1 MFTLAASMGELPST
15 AFAQMG
21 TTGMAPPNGG
31 VIGRAVVGLQELNAN
46 GPGYGYV
53 GFNGADRG
61 LGYVGSYMTVGAFVP
76 YAQDDLGGF
85 WSADLRGHLS
95 VNGGFFSNVGAVRK
109 QFLGGALL
117 GVGVY
122 WDYDGDSNQYTLS
135 SLGVSSYPN
144 STAAFG
150 NLGQSYN
157 QVGISTELLTDWGN
171 IRSNGYIP
179 VGRTATT
186 AGNPNFPFYQNF
198 VMCRHGF
205 DAALAGADL
214 ELGAYVPGLADW
226 AGMVSVGGYT
236 LGNATNNWSL
246 GPSASL
252 DVVPWFGGVY
262 TRLDM
267 TFLENWDF
275 SLQANNDSY
284 FDWTGF
290 ARLTYRLGGS
300 RRRNV
305 PDQME
310 QPMMRNE
317 HIVRA
322 HQTPLVAVNPSN
334 IGPDGQPA
342 PWRVFHVNNQAGSD
356 GNGMA
361 GSPFETIAEAN
372 AAATNPWDIVF
383 VDAGT
388 TVADN
393 RVAYTDTF
401 SPLAANQYFIG
412 NGAPFDIF
420 TQPCG
425 IKDIST
431 ISGPRPL
438 LSNPTGPSI
447 VVKNGLVVNNFD
459 IVGST
464 VGIGASNVN
473 LSSGINRPG
482 ESPYASKLGDSVV
495 TNVSIFG
502 TKQAGQTGV
511 FLEKT
516 TGGITFQD
524 VDIADMTNGGL
535 VVEGGNPRVTF
546 EGNITS
552 NVAFTGG
559 FVSPIIAITDTTG
572 GTFDINKP
580 PSSGIVTDIGGDG
593 ILIADNKAGT
603 VINIGNVTLI
613 DSVTT
618 GIKVEDSFAAITITD
633 AIIEKETDGAAILV
647 DGGGPTFTYL
657 GEIVNQQGY
666 LLEVIGTISG
676 SVLLDSPPGLP
687 FVDNGSGIVV
697 DTAAGS
703 VEVRRAIIDSDE
715 NGIAVFNSPGTQT
728 FKDIVING
736 AGGPAF
742 AGVNLQSNIGT
753 SNFENLKITTNK
765 ATGFLAANDNVINV
779 TGNSTV
785 NSTGAPAVS
794 LSNVAD
800 ANINFNSVKSTN
812 SSSQGVFINNT
823 NGVFNVAGG
832 VTVTNPTNDG
842 FVVQNSAN
850 LEVNVPTLTAVTAA
864 GIDGV
869 KLVNNNQSSGAEMK
883 FGTVNISTGDAS
895 KTPPVV
901 GGRGLVIQSTTAKPH
916 GMVTVGGGTVD
927 ASGGASLDINNADVD
942 ITLQSASSTSSSGN
956 GLNLVNTAGSVQIGK
971 TSAVSPTGNGIN
983 AVDNAPGLAADFGTT
998 SVTGIRNG
1006 AVGVNLVNA
1015 TTPSP
1020 DTKYSFDSLAVQTVA
1035 GTGLLAKNAGTVNF
1049 NSPASITAVGGPA
1062 LNLENTKGTT
1072 NGVAGSGFTF
1082 LNVASTNS
1090 PSNGIRLHNLNS
1102 DLAVT
1107 GLTTVTNASGESIA
1121 ITDTQSPPG
1130 AYSIDFNTVQISSR
1144 NNIGLL
1150 VDGIYGQVQVANLQI
1165 NNTNSVAGDAVLI
1178 NNTTNPANPTGTGS
1192 GRVYIDGGS
1201 INNSNGNGIHVIDG
1215 VARITGVTV
1224 AGSTAQA
1231 IYIEAGAGQQSTVLV
1246 QNSTLTGPAGI
1257 DGIRAESTGSGK
1269 VNVTSLTNLVDVAF
1283 EPINVIVFNAAG
1295 TATVNASG
1303 NFGTAGT
1310 PPGSGDI
1317 VLNNA
1322 GSGSLSVTQ
1331 SSPVALSA
1339 VNNGATVSTL
1349 GGAVT
1354 FGGSTPTPPPPT
1366 P

>member
-1 MFTLAASMGELPST
+1 M
-15 AFAQMG
+15 
-21 TTGMAPPNGG
+21 
-31 VIGRAVVGLQELNAN
+31 
-46 GPGYGYV
+46 
-53 GFNGADRG
+53 
-61 LGYVGSYMTVGAFVP
+61 
-76 YAQDDLGGF
+76 
-85 WSADLRGHLS
+85 
-95 VNGGFFSNVGAVRK
+95 
-109 QFLGGALL
+109 
-117 GVGVY
+117 
-122 WDYDGDSNQYTLS
+122 
-135 SLGVSSYPN
+135 
-144 STAAFG
+144 
-150 NLGQSYN
+150 
-157 QVGISTELLTDWGN
+157 
-171 IRSNGYIP
+171 
-179 VGRTATT
+179 
-186 AGNPNFPFYQNF
+186 
-198 VMCRHGF
+198 
-205 DAALAGADL
+205 
-214 ELGAYVPGLADW
+214 
-226 AGMVSVGGYT
+226 
-236 LGNATNNWSL
+236 
-246 GPSASL
+246 
-252 DVVPWFGGVY
+252 
-262 TRLDM
+262 
-267 TFLENWDF
+267 
-275 SLQANNDSY
+275 
-284 FDWTGF
+284 
-290 ARLTYRLGGS
+290 
-300 RRRNV
+300 
-305 PDQME
+305 
-310 QPMMRNE
+310 
-317 HIVRA
+317 
-322 HQTPLVAVNPSN
+322 
-334 IGPDGQPA
+334 
-342 PWRVFHVNNQAGSD
+342 
-356 GNGMA
+356 
-361 GSPFETIAEAN
+361 
-372 AAATNPWDIVF
+372 
-383 VDAGT
+383 
-388 TVADN
+388 
-393 RVAYTDTF
+393 
-401 SPLAANQYFIG
+401 
-412 NGAPFDIF
+412 
-420 TQPCG
+420 
-425 IKDIST
+425 
-431 ISGPRPL
+431 
-438 LSNPTGPSI
+438 
-447 VVKNGLVVNNFD
+447 
-459 IVGST
+459 
-464 VGIGASNVN
+464 
-473 LSSGINRPG
+473 
-482 ESPYASKLGDSVV
+482 
-495 TNVSIFG
+495 
-502 TKQAGQTGV
+502 
-511 FLEKT
+511 
-516 TGGITFQD
+516 
-524 VDIADMTNGGL
+524 
-535 VVEGGNPRVTF
+535 
-546 EGNITS
+546 
-552 NVAFTGG
+552 
-559 FVSPIIAITDTTG
+559 
-572 GTFDINKP
+572 
-580 PSSGIVTDIGGDG
+580 
-593 ILIADNKAGT
+593 
-603 VINIGNVTLI
+603 
-613 DSVTT
+613 
-618 GIKVEDSFAAITITD
+618 
-633 AIIEKETDGAAILV
+633 
-647 DGGGPTFTYL
+647 
-657 GEIVNQQGY
+657 
-666 LLEVIGTISG
+666 
-676 SVLLDSPPGLP
+676 
-687 FVDNGSGIVV
+687 
-697 DTAAGS
+697 
-703 VEVRRAIIDSDE
+703 
-715 NGIAVFNSPGTQT
+715 
-728 FKDIVING
+728 
-736 AGGPAF
+736 
-742 AGVNLQSNIGT
+742 
-753 SNFENLKITTNK
+753 
-765 ATGFLAANDNVINV
+765 
-779 TGNSTV
+779 
-785 NSTGAPAVS
+785 
-794 LSNVAD
+794 
-800 ANINFNSVKSTN
+800 
-812 SSSQGVFINNT
+812 
-823 NGVFNVAGG
+823 
-832 VTVTNPTNDG
+832 
-842 FVVQNSAN
+842 
-850 LEVNVPTLTAVTAA
+850 
-864 GIDGV
+864 
-869 KLVNNNQSSGAEMK
+869 
-883 FGTVNISTGDAS
+883 
-895 KTPPVV
+895 
-901 GGRGLVIQSTTAKPH
+901 IQSTTAKPH